1 MSSSPIS
8 RDPVL
13 RALKEAGYR
22 IRIRGE
28 YLVVSRVPYVT
39 ETGDVDTA
47 ELVMHLALDPA
58 TGTTTRPLDHTVW
71 WTGATP
77 YTASGDSMRDYLC
90 CNRWDAGR
98 DIGEG
103 ITVYQQWSRKL
114 RGQSGVRAY
123 LSYEEKVITYVNEV
137 ASHAEAQKPGIRAAL
152 ATSAPMDIEIAA
164 SRFAYV
170 DPNPYRNGTRGIEQ
184 RIEDE
189 IVAVVGVGGT
199 GSYLVDI
206 LAKTN
211 ISELHLYDADVI
223 DVPNAF
229 RIAGAV
235 RIGELGGA
243 TRKVHWHESRYGV
256 VRTRGLHA
264 HDVQMDSKNADCL
277 APCTTVFIAVD
288 NLPTRRMLQGI
299 CQRMGKR
306 HFAVGIGLEIE
317 GEGNDQ
323 IGGMVKIEKNYAPQA
338 PGSGGDEVVD
348 QLHGDVD
355 VYDSNIQTSETN
367 MLGAALAIVEW
378 KAAIGFYRSERERK
392 HDTALFSTSTGRILS
407 DRKGKDAD

>member
-8 RDPVL
+8 RSPDL
-13 RALKEAGYR
+13 QALEEAGYQVT
-22 IRIRGE
+22 IRGE

-39 ETGDVDTA
+39 ERGDVAAAD
-47 ELVMHLALDPA
+47 LVMHLALDPA
-58 TGTTTRPLDHTVW
+58 TGLTIRPPDHTVW

-77 YTASGDSMRDYLC
+77 YTGAGDSMRDYLC
-90 CNRWDAGR
+90 CSRWETGR

-114 RGQSGVRAY
+114 RGQNGPRAY
-123 LSYEEKVITYVNEV
+123 LSYEEKVITYMDEV
-137 ASHAEAQKPGIRAAL
+137 ASQAEARKPGIRAAL
-152 ATSAPMDIEIAA
+152 ATSESMDVETAV

-189 IVAVVGVGGT
+189 IVAVIGVGGT

-211 ISELHLYDADVI
+211 ISELHLFDDDIV

-235 RIGELGGA
+235 RVGELGGA
-243 TRKVHWHESRYGV
+243 TRKVHWHKRRYGV
-256 VRTRGLHA
+256 VRTEGLHV
-264 HDVQMDSKNADCL
+264 HDIQITPENTAFL
-277 APCTTVFIAVD
+277 EPCTTVFIAVD
-288 NLPTRRMLQGI
+288 DLSTRRMLQGI

-317 GEGNDQ
+317 GERNDQ
-323 IGGMVKIEKNYAPQA
+323 IGGMVKVEKNYVPTAWFE
-338 PGSGGDEVVD
+338 SHEEVD
-348 QLHGDVD
+348 RRNGDVD

-378 KAAIGFYRSERERK
+378 KAVIGFYRSERGQE
-392 HDTALFSTSTGRILS
+392 HDTTLFSTTTGRILS
-407 DRKGKDAD
+407 DKKGRNPG